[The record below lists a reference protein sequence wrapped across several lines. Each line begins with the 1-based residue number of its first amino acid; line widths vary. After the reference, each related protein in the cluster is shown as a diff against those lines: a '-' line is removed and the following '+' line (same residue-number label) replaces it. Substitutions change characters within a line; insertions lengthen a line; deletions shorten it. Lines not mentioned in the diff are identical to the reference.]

1 LPKHP
6 AALAVLF
13 ALAACAASPP
23 GAEAVPGEGSVRRV
37 PLAELAM
44 PRRLPDGAQLTGA
57 WELRSVLPIT
67 GLSAMAL
74 SGERLRMAT
83 DQGDLFETNCPAGRP
98 LDDCAS
104 TWRFDGRLI
113 ARGAPRADIEA
124 LAIRPDGSVVLGLE
138 NLPRLALLEGDGEG
152 GHRIGRLE
160 GAPDLRFLPRNSGP
174 EAMTSLPD
182 GRLVVLPEGGVDGEN
197 RALVMVQDAAGG
209 WRHSRLDL
217 PDTGLLP
224 VEAAAAGDHLFVL
237 LRGFGIFAGWQGRI
251 LALPLGALDEP
262 GAVLPAPALI
272 ATLDDPKIADN
283 HEAMTARQLPDGSYS
298 LLVASDDNGFAL
310 QRKLLLALTW
320 KPEQAPRAQAPS
332 GS

>member
-1 LPKHP
+1 MPKHP

-23 GAEAVPGEGSVRRV
+23 GAEAVPGEGSVRRI
-37 PLAELAM
+37 PLAELAL
-44 PRRLPDGAQLTGA
+44 PRSLPDGAQLTGA

-74 SGERLRMAT
+74 SGERLLMAT
-83 DQGDLFETNCPAGRP
+83 DQGDLFETSCPAERS
-98 LDDCAS
+98 LEECS
-104 TWRFDGRLI
+104 SIWRFEGRLT

-138 NLPRLALLEGDGEG
+138 NMPRLALLEGDGEG
-152 GHRIGRLE
+152 SHRIGKLG
-160 GAPDLRFLPRNSGP
+160 GAPDLRSLPRNSGP
-174 EAMTSLPD
+174 EAVTALAD
-182 GRLVVLPEGGVDGEN
+182 GRLVVLPEAGVDPD
-197 RALVMVQDAAGG
+197 RMALVMVQDRAGD
-209 WRHSRLDL
+209 WRHMRLAL
-217 PDTGLLP
+217 PGSGVP
-224 VEAAAAGDHLFVL
+224 VEAATAGGHLFVL
-237 LRGFGIFAGWQGRI
+237 LRSFGIISGWQGRI
-251 LALPLGALDEP
+251 LALPLDALDGP

-283 HEAMTARQLPDGSYS
+283 HEAMTVRQLPDGTYS

-320 KPEQAPRAQAPS
+320 RPEQALRAQASS